1 MGLRLISNTTFSTDL
16 PFIEL
21 DDVII
26 SRRSECKGLYDFS
39 NPDCVANTTQ
49 IGAGSKLKTLTND
62 RTETQTPVTMGVTNI
77 QNGWLRPTS
86 LYSIPLSALM
96 KLPTTCKKYLC
107 ILHMKASATDSV
119 GLLCSFMAL
128 MSGNNQWQYGIGCQY
143 DSNGNIQ
150 NVRFFIPN
158 SSTAAQ
164 GLVVTDANVLS
175 AIFNGQKHQVAYEWD
190 GTAGTS
196 ATVKIYVDAVLVAT
210 KTVAF
215 ADAILNITGNPI
227 IGSSSPFSGNT
238 PTSFLCARPSLW
250 DLTTKQLS
258 TVEILQDDLMAL

>member
-1 MGLRLISNTTFSTDL
+1 MGLRLISNTTFSSDL

-21 DDVII
+21 DDAII
-26 SRRSECKGLYDFS
+26 GKRTECKGLYDFT
-39 NPDCVANTTQ
+39 NPACVANTDQ
-49 IGAGSKLKTLTND
+49 IGLGSKLKTLTND
-62 RTETQTPVTMGVTNI
+62 RTETQTSSTMSASTIV
-77 QNGWLRPTS
+77 NGLFRPQGG
-86 LYSIPLSALM
+86 YAVPLSPLM

-107 ILHMKASATDSV
+107 ILHMKASATDTA

-128 MSGNNQWQYGIGCQY
+128 MSGNNQWQYGMGCHY

-150 NVRFFIPN
+150 NIRFFIPN
-158 SSTAAQ
+158 TISAAQ
-164 GLVVTDANVLS
+164 GLIVTDANVLS
-175 AIFNGQKHQVAYEWD
+175 AIFDSNKHQVAYEWD

-227 IGSSSPFSGNT
+227 IGSSSPFNGNT

>member
-1 MGLRLISNTTFSTDL
+1 MSLRLISNTAFSTDL

-26 SRRSECKGLYDFS
+26 GRRSECKGLYDFT
-39 NPDCVANTTQ
+39 NTDCVSNTTQ
-49 IGAGSKLKTLTND
+49 IGLGSKLKTLTND
-62 RTETQTPVTMGVTNI
+62 RTETQTSAAMSASTIVDGWFRP
-77 QNGWLRPTS
+77 QNG
-86 LYSIPLSALM
+86 YSVPLSPLM

-107 ILHMKASATDSV
+107 ILHMKASATDTV

-128 MSGNNQWQYGIGCQY
+128 MSGGNQWQYGMGCQY

-150 NVRFFIPN
+150 TIRFFIP
-158 SSTAAQ
+158 STASTAQ
-164 GLVVTDANVLS
+164 VLVVTDANVLN
-175 AIFNGQKHQVAYEWD
+175 AIFDGNKHQVAYEWD

-196 ATVKIYVDAVLVAT
+196 ATVKIYVDSVLIAT

-227 IGSSSPFSGNT
+227 VGSSSPFNGNT

-250 DLTTKQLS
+250 DLTGGSIDTMD
-258 TVEILQDDLMAL
+258 ILGEDLAV

>member
-1 MGLRLISNTTFSTDL
+1 MSLRLISNTVFSTDL

-26 SRRSECKGLYDFS
+26 GRRAECKGLYDFT
-39 NPDCVANTTQ
+39 NTDCVSNTTQ
-49 IGAGSKLKTLTND
+49 IGSGSKLKSLTHD
-62 RTETQTPVTMGVTNI
+62 RTETQTEVSMSISTI
-77 QNGWLRPTS
+77 SNGMFRPQS
-86 LYSIPLSALM
+86 GYSVPLSPLM

-107 ILHMKASATDSV
+107 ILHMKALATDTAGV
-119 GLLCSFMAL
+119 LCSFMAL
-128 MSGNNQWQYGIGCQY
+128 MTANNQWQYGMGCQY
-143 DSNGNIQ
+143 NSNGNIQ
-150 NVRFFIPN
+150 SVRFFIPN
-158 SSTAAQ
+158 SSSTAQ
-164 GLVVTDANVLS
+164 LLNVTDANVLS
-175 AIFNGQKHQVAYEWD
+175 AIFNDQKHQVAYEWD

-215 ADAILNITGNPI
+215 AGAVLDITGNPVL
-227 IGSSSPFSGNT
+227 GSKTPFSGNT

>member
-1 MGLRLISNTTFSTDL
+1 MSLRLISNTAFSTDL

-26 SRRSECKGLYDFS
+26 GRRSECKGLYDFT
-39 NPDCVANTTQ
+39 NTDCVSNTTQ
-49 IGAGSKLKTLTND
+49 IGLGSKLKTLTND
-62 RTETQTPVTMGVTNI
+62 RTETQTASAMSAANI
-77 QNGWLRPTS
+77 QNGWFRPTS
-86 LYSIPLSALM
+86 GYSIPLSPLM

-107 ILHMKASATDSV
+107 ILNMQASSTGTA
-119 GLLCSFMAL
+119 GLLCSFFAH
-128 MSGNNQWQYGIGCQY
+128 MSANNQWQYGIGCQY
-143 DSNGNIQ
+143 ASNGNIQ
-150 NVRFFIPN
+150 NIRFFIPN
-158 SSTAAQ
+158 TSSAAQ
-164 GLVVTDANVLS
+164 ALIVTDTNVLS
-175 AIFNGQKHQVAYEWD
+175 AIFDGNKHQVAYEWD

-227 IGSSSPFSGNT
+227 VGSSSPFGGNT

-250 DLTTKQLS
+250 DLTGSSINTMD
-258 TVEILQDDLMAL
+258 ILGEDLAV